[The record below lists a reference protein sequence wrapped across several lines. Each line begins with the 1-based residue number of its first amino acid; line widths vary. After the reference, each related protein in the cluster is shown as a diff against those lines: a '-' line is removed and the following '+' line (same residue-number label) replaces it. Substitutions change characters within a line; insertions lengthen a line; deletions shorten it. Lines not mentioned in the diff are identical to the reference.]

1 VIRIARPTANDI
13 VEYLERSLSSAPTY
27 PASGKFNEF
36 ENSLVVGHGR
46 SDFDAGRLEL
56 ERWAMHTNAGV
67 SVGPVPLVAGETVVM
82 WTRTLG
88 LWLLLACR
96 VTEVIDSDDRFGFTY
111 ATLPDHPE
119 QGEESFVLTL
129 DSVSEVVLTIRA
141 VSRSGTFLSRA
152 AGPVAK
158 SLQRRYTDAYLNAM
172 KTGIEARPRTD
183 P

>member
-1 VIRIARPTANDI
+1 MIRIARPTANDI
-13 VEYLERSLSSAPTY
+13 VEYLEQALSSTPSY
-27 PASGKFNEF
+27 PATGDFNEF
-36 ENSLVVGHGR
+36 EESLVVGHGR
-46 SDFDAGRLEL
+46 LDLEAGRSEL

-67 SVGPVPLVAGETVVM
+67 SVSPAPLVAGETVVM

-88 LWLLLACR
+88 LWLLFACR
-96 VTEVIDSDDRFGFTY
+96 ITEVIDSDNNFGFTY

-129 DSVSEVVLTIRA
+129 DSNGEVVLTVRTA
-141 VSRSGTFLSRA
+141 SRPTAFLSRA

-158 SLQRRYTDAYLNAM
+158 MLQRRYTAAYLNAM
-172 KTGIEARPRTD
+172 KNGIEARLKTD